1 MTESTNEAIY
11 GQFHVG
17 ETVQIIELQT
27 EKYNDELAEVVG
39 AYLIDTERW
48 PVQLYNDKK
57 GKLAIKPANLKRVM
71 PIIYKPSYST
81 GIYGGYNIHKIN
93 TETEKKTKEKHEEKK
108 EQVKTIK
115 NSELDRF
122 PVQVF
127 VRMRPLVG
135 KEITEKHNS
144 VKY

>member
-11 GQFHVG
+11 GQFHIG

-39 AYLIDTERW
+39 PYLIDTERW

-93 TETEKKTKEKHEEKK
+93 TETEKKTNIRKYNHNALI
-108 EQVKTIK
+108 QRAV
-115 NSELDRF
+115 S
-122 PVQVF
+122 P
-127 VRMRPLVG
+127 MRVPIRRV
-135 KEITEKHNS
+135 IP
-144 VKY
+144 